1 MEDRVR
7 VDVTGVQ
14 DVPMEEKTMKAEEMW
29 RQYCLE
35 NGMDETMPYQAW
47 QFGGPPDQ
55 LAELVLQGKKRGTSS
70 AYDLYA
76 LDPSEPM
83 PKSGDYSVIL
93 NSFDEAVC
101 DVYE

>member
-35 NGMDETMPYQAW
+35 NGMDETMPYIRH
-47 QFGGPPDQ
+47 GS
-55 LAELVLQGKKRGTSS
+55 LEVHLTSWRN
-70 AYDLYA
+70 LYCRERNGVH
-76 LDPSEPM
+76 LPHMICMHWIRPNQCRK
-83 PKSGDYSVIL
+83 PGITV
-93 NSFDEAVC
+93 
-101 DVYE
+101 